1 MKSDVSDRRVMDH
14 GTNNSEPTRTGSF
27 SRTSSPGS
35 SVASFQIDDIHSETV
50 SEAGD
55 IGELSVNCFCL
66 V

>member
-1 MKSDVSDRRVMDH
+1 MDH

-27 SRTSSPGS
+27 SRTSSLGS